1 MKRWLIAWLLASSA
15 TAFAAPCGV
24 YTESK
29 SGERIEFSADGTARE
44 YGRKGIVQEA
54 AYHYREGA
62 KLFVRDA
69 ENDLA
74 KQFQLAA
81 NGKQLLLKDKTWG
94 DKTYVAKQ
102 AYQCKPVPAYQ
113 YLRGGECKSGDYAQC
128 CAAGDAG
135 ACVQKAAGDSDTAG
149 LKKLCASQPQA
160 CIELAN
166 EYERKANSGAGFNM
180 YAEKKPLP
188 DAQLGELAGA
198 CVQHL
203 TPELCR
209 KASDQLWLA
218 KEFLAARSLIG
229 MMCTNKLDEQA
240 CDRFNALS
248 TVELPK
254 QLPVATALPCGEY
267 KAGASALLS
276 ELPFGDRGT
285 VAAGMGG
292 QMRARLEDGL
302 IKIRH
307 DKGGDFVY
315 ARLGEDKLLGL
326 DSWNRMAVFV
336 RTEAPAKACLPPV
349 VYKEVELSNSCGLDK
364 DPKQCCAAGDT
375 QGCNRLGT
383 MAALSGNW
391 KEAAGQYAKVCA
403 KGVRV
408 GCENWIHTV
417 SKTGDDEGV
426 ENGLAALC
434 KQDERHVACD
444 LLEQN
449 KVAEKAMLFA
459 LEEAFKEAP
468 KKK

>member
-1 MKRWLIAWLLASSA
+1 MKYWLIVSLLVACSA

-29 SGERIEFSADGTARE
+29 SGVRIEFSEEGTMRE
-44 YGRKGIVQEA
+44 FSRNGIVQKA
-54 AYHYREGA
+54 AFYYHEGA

-69 ENDLA
+69 ENDLTQ
-74 KQFQLAA
+74 QFQITA

-94 DKTYVAKQ
+94 DKNYVAKQ
-102 AYQCKPVPAYQ
+102 AYQCKPAPAYQ
-113 YLRGGECKSGDYAQC
+113 YLRGGECKSGNYAQC
-128 CAAGDAG
+128 CDAGDAG
-135 ACVQKAAGDSDTAG
+135 ACVQKAAGDSDIAG

-166 EYERKANSGAGFNM
+166 EYERRANASSGFNM
-180 YAEKKPLP
+180 NGESKPLS
-188 DAQLGELAGA
+188 ATELGELTAA
-198 CVQHL
+198 CMQYL

-218 KEFLAARSLIG
+218 KEYLGARSLIDI
-229 MMCTNKLDEQA
+229 MCTNKLDEQA

-254 QLPVATALPCGEY
+254 KLPEATALPCGEY
-267 KAGASALLS
+267 KADTSALLS
-276 ELPFGDRGT
+276 ELPFGDRGV

-315 ARLGEDKLLGL
+315 ARLNEDKLLGL
-326 DSWNRMAVFV
+326 DSWNRMAVFA
-336 RTEAPAKACLPPV
+336 RTEAPAKACLPPL
-349 VYKEVELSNSCGLDK
+349 VYQEVELSNSCDLAK
-364 DPKQCCAAGDT
+364 DPKQCCAEGDT

-383 MAALSGNW
+383 TAALSGNW
-391 KEAAGQYAKVCA
+391 KEAANQYEKVCA

-417 SKTGDDEGV
+417 SKTGDDESV
-426 ENGLAALC
+426 TNGLTALC
-434 KQDERHVACD
+434 RQNEQHVACD

-459 LEEAFKEAP
+459 LEEALKEAL
-468 KKK
+468 KK